1 MWRHPHSPCSSL
13 CPVDFHRCARL
24 WVLKDEKGEGLSRT
38 VELAAP
44 LDVAELQ
51 LELDVLLEQLV
62 LRAAADRLAEQLAR
76 GIQPLLADL
85 VVQAGASRWGAV
97 RAWYGEE
104 SFMPFISMVRKAGS
118 SFSAASWRSAWCTV
132 AVLPVPGVPDR

>member
-1 MWRHPHSPCSSL
+1 M
-13 CPVDFHRCARL
+13 
-24 WVLKDEKGEGLSRT
+24 KKGKGLSRT

-85 VVQAGASRWGAV
+85 VVWAGRRRAVELGWGTGHTSHTQV
-97 RAWYGEE
+97 GLGR
-104 SFMPFISMVRKAGS
+104 VLL
-118 SFSAASWRSAWCTV
+118 SAHPENCA
-132 AVLPVPGVPDR
+132 